1 MGRGEEGTVGLGTQ
15 EWSCP
20 SSWLWQACRLSFQAM
35 LAGGLES
42 HAVMVI
48 VVPALTLGL
57 GGSSVTGEGKGR

>member
-1 MGRGEEGTVGLGTQ
+1 
-15 EWSCP
+15 
-20 SSWLWQACRLSFQAM
+20 M

-42 HAVMVI
+42 PAVMVI